1 MKSNNQNSQPHFSDP
16 RFAKP
21 VDERVLTVDDLA
33 RMFNV
38 STKTVTRWRDSG
50 LASSRFDINGRQ
62 RVGFLKSS
70 VDRFVAQNPD
80 RVRRGA
86 SFSQLTDHD
95 RAEIVEHA
103 RLLADSGQSR
113 QAVLKQVAGTMNR
126 SIETVRSTI
135 KRFDRAHPESAVFG
149 DSGGTLTADLRSRIY
164 RQYCRGASVAELATS
179 HQRSAANIHRIINS
193 KRAERILEL
202 PLEYVASAEFG
213 KADAEATLL
222 GPMPQPEHA
231 PRRARAPSGLPPYL
245 ASLYEF
251 PLLTKEQE
259 VHLFRKYN
267 YAKYRASQ
275 LREQLDPERPAA
287 QLLGEIE
294 RIYRLAV
301 DTKNQIM
308 QANLR
313 LVVAIVK
320 KSGAHAESF
329 HERISDGNISLL
341 KAIEKFDY
349 TRGFKFST
357 YASWAIKRNSAGNY
371 VRQMK
376 QADRYRTG
384 HDEVLDS
391 VPGYRANHYV
401 EEAAQERH
409 EAVVGKILDCLDRRE
424 RGIIERR
431 FGLGSDKEPQTLKEI
446 GDDLRVSKERV
457 RQIETRAIGKLREA
471 IGGQRLEAL
480 VGSLS

>member
-1 MKSNNQNSQPHFSDP
+1 MKSNTRSLQSQFSDP
-16 RFAKP
+16 RFTEP

-33 RMFNV
+33 HMFNV

-50 LASSRFDINGRQ
+50 LAGGRFAINGRE

-80 RVRRGA
+80 RIRRGA
-86 SFSQLTDHD
+86 SFSQLTDDD

-113 QAVLKQVAGTMNR
+113 QAVLKQIAGSMKR
-126 SIETVRSTI
+126 SVETVRSTI
-135 KRFDRAHPESAVFG
+135 RRFDKEHPESAVFG
-149 DSGGTLTADLRSRIY
+149 NAAGTLNADLRSRIY
-164 RQYCRGASVAELATS
+164 RQYCRGATVEELGKT
-179 HQRSAANIHRIINS
+179 HQRSVAQVHRIINQ
-193 KRAERILEL
+193 KRAERIFEL
-202 PLEYVASAEFG
+202 PLEYVASAEFLD
-213 KADAEATLL
+213 ADAETVLL

-231 PRRARAPSGLPPYL
+231 PRRVLAPSGLPPYL

-275 LREQLDPERPAA
+275 LREQLDPERPTTR
-287 QLLGEIE
+287 LLAEIE
-294 RIYRLAV
+294 RLYRLAV
-301 DTKNQIM
+301 ETKNQIM
-308 QANLR
+308 QTNLR

-320 KSGAHAESF
+320 KRGAQAEGF
-329 HERISDGNISLL
+329 HERISDGNISLM
-341 KAIEKFDY
+341 KAVEKFDY

-357 YASWAIKRNSAGNY
+357 YATWAIKRNSAGNY

-391 VPGYRANHYV
+391 VPGYRANPYA
-401 EEAAQERH
+401 EEAAQQRH
-409 EAVVGKILDCLDRRE
+409 EAVVGKILDCLDPRE

-431 FGLGSDKEPQTLKEI
+431 FGLGSVKEPQTLQEI

-471 IGGQRLEAL
+471 IGERRLDAL